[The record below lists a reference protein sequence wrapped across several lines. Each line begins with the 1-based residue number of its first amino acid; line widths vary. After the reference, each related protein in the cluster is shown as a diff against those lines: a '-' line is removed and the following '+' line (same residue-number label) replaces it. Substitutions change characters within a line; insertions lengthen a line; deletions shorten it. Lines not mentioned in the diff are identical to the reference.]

1 MQHGFRRSRKRRATG
16 GVTVKS
22 SMARWFPVVL
32 DPNGVCA
39 RWRWAWLALLLPVQS
54 GWAAEAAYPMR
65 SIRMIVPFVAGGGTD
80 LLARLITPRLG
91 EALGQQI
98 VIDNRGGGGSILGT
112 QLLSKAPSD
121 GYTIGMM
128 DTAFAINPGYAEKLP
143 YDAERDFTFVAI
155 IATSPTVL
163 VTHPG
168 LKVRSLPELVAAAKA
183 QPGKIRAAS
192 AGVGSSSH
200 LTTEMLN
207 AAAKI
212 KLLHV
217 PYKGAGAA
225 IQDILGGHADLTFA
239 VAGSVI
245 AQIQAGTLI
254 PLAVTG
260 KKPPV
265 LLPNVPTFAA
275 AGLPE
280 VNPEAFRFVAAP
292 ANLRPGVNER
302 LTLALTSAMSNP
314 ELRARLVDNGFDPE
328 FKTGKD
334 ASEFVLREIRKW
346 RQAVKDSGVREQ

>member
-1 MQHGFRRSRKRRATG
+1 MKISVARRFAGS
-16 GVTVKS
+16 
-22 SMARWFPVVL
+22 L
-32 DPNGVCA
+32 DSVRVCG
-39 RWRWAWLALLLPVQS
+39 RCSWALLALLLPLQS
-54 GWAAEAAYPMR
+54 GWAAEAAYPSR
-65 SIRMIVPFVAGGGTD
+65 PIRMIVPFVAGGGTD
-80 LLARLITPRLG
+80 LLARLVTPRLG

-112 QLLSKAPSD
+112 QLLAKAPSD
-121 GYTIGMM
+121 GYTVGMM

-163 VTHPG
+163 ITHPG
-168 LKVRSLPELVAAAKA
+168 MKVKSLPELIAAAKA

-212 KLLHV
+212 QLLHV

-260 KKPPV
+260 KKPSV

-275 AGLPE
+275 SGLPQ

-292 ANLRPGVNER
+292 ANLPPAVEQR
-302 LTLALTSAMSNP
+302 LTASLTSAMSNP
-314 ELRARLVDNGFDPE
+314 DLRKRLVDNGFDPE
-328 FKTGKD
+328 FQTGKD
-334 ASEFVLREIRKW
+334 AREFVLREIRKW
-346 RQAVKDSGVREQ
+346 RQAVKDSGLRAQ